1 MLLAAKQEAFEESV
15 RLKNQFRTL
24 DDDEVEFLD
33 SVLESTRAKEAAV
46 KKETAEQLEAFRKQR
61 EEAEKA
67 LLDEAGN
74 TQASNPGAASATEQ
88 ETWTTSG
95 KKRRR
100 TKDKDILVGAKLR
113 KTSSAPKDNK
123 RDSDQTASR
132 TRTQADTQ
140 EKEPSVTSNASATM
154 ETVAHNKPL
163 SSYKPSSPIPVSSK
177 TPPVAA
183 PGLGLGGYS
192 SDED

>member
-67 LLDEAGN
+67 LLDEASHS
-74 TQASNPGAASATEQ
+74 QANNYGTASAAEQ
-88 ETWTTSG
+88 ETWFTSG

-100 TKDKDILVGAKLR
+100 AKDKETLVGAKLR
-113 KTSSAPKDNK
+113 KTSSSTKDNDLEEEQAL
-123 RDSDQTASR
+123 RGTETPSDSKV
-132 TRTQADTQ
+132 Q
-140 EKEPSVTSNASATM
+140 ESAIVREGSATA
-154 ETVAHNKPL
+154 VALVHNKP
-163 SSYKPSSPIPVSSK
+163 PSSAKPTPPIPSSS
-177 TPPVAA
+177 TPPAA
-183 PGLGLGGYS
+183 ALGLGLAGYS
-192 SDED
+192 SDEE